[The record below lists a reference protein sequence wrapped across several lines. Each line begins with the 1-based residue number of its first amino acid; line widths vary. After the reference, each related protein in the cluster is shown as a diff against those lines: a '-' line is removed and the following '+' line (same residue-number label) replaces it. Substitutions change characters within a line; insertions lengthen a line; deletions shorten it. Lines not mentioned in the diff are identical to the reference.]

1 MTEKNLNDN
10 CTVSFKMGWLIF
22 MSQINNLLKKNE
34 RNGRFDDLSVGDKNY
49 KIIQNPKKFCFG
61 RDLVLLC
68 DFVKIKKMIL
78 RLI

>member
-10 CTVSFKMGWLIF
+10 YVISFEMGWLIF

-34 RNGRFDDLSVGDKNY
+34 RLDDLSVGDKNY

-61 RDLVLLC
+61 MDLVLLC